1 MVQIGMD
8 GGTVERALVVV
19 VVVVVVSEQK

>member
-1 MVQIGMD
+1 MMVQIGMD

-19 VVVVVVSEQK
+19 AAPPEQK